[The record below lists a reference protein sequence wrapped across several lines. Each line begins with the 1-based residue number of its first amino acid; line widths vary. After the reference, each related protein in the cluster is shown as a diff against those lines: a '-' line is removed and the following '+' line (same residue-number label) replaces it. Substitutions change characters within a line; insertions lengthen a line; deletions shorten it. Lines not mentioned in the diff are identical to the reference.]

1 MDYRQMAEQILQ
13 GVGGKENV
21 AMLTHCATRLRFN
34 LVDESKADDKKV
46 QSIKGVSGISNKGG
60 QYQVII
66 GSDVGEPYKELKDM
80 GVGGSEENTAKQP
93 EKKQK
98 IGTVIVDT
106 LSGIFTPILPAITG
120 AGMLK
125 AILALLPLAGVNE
138 SSQTYQIIS
147 ILADAAYYFLPLLLA
162 WSAAMKFKC
171 NPCLAI
177 TLAGLLVH
185 PNLIALLAGE
195 ETVRFLGIPVKAAT
209 YSYSV
214 IPIILIVWL
223 MSYVEKLAYKY
234 VPKCLRYF
242 LAPLIVFLITGI
254 VGLIVLGPIGAVLG
268 DGLVAIFDFL
278 IDKARVVT
286 MVFTGAFMPILV
298 LTGMHHG
305 FTPITVA
312 LFAAYGFD
320 PIMFPA
326 ALASNMSQAGS
337 SFAVAIRAKDSDVR
351 SQAASAGLTA
361 LMGVTEPALFGVN
374 IRYKRPLYGCFI
386 GGAAGALFASLMN
399 LKAYANAAPGLASI
413 AMFIGEEKFNIL
425 WAVLTIVIAVGV
437 SFIATWILGGNY
449 LRSAEEEEKEI
460 AQADTYPVCAPMKGQ
475 IVPLEEVPDDTFASG
490 MLGKGVAVIPE
501 EGVVASPVYGT
512 VESVFDTQHAI
523 AIKGISGE
531 EILIHIGLD
540 TVTLNGAPFR
550 IHAKAG
556 DKVKAGDV
564 LGKFYPDKI
573 KEAGLN
579 TITPVI
585 VTNPD
590 DFDEIEMLTGD
601 KAERGDQ
608 IMIIHKKA
616 DGGQKHEA

>member
-34 LVDESKADDKKV
+34 LVDESRADDKKV
-46 QSIKGVSGISNKGG
+46 QSVKGVSGISNKGG

-66 GSDVGEPYKELKDM
+66 GSDVGEPYRELKNM
-80 GVGGSEENTAKQP
+80 GVGGTDENTAKQP
-93 EKKQK
+93 GKKRK
-98 IGTVIVDT
+98 VGTMIVDT

-147 ILADAAYYFLPLLLA
+147 ILADAAYFFLPMLLA
-162 WSAAMKFKC
+162 WSAAVKFKC

-185 PNLIALLAGE
+185 PNLTALLMGE
-195 ETVRFLGIPVKAAT
+195 ETVRFLGIPVKAAS

-254 VGLIVLGPIGAVLG
+254 AGLLVLGPIGAVLG
-268 DGLVAIFDFL
+268 DGLVSIFDLL
-278 IDKARVVT
+278 INKARVGT
-286 MVFTGAFMPILV
+286 MVFAGAFMPVLV

-312 LFAAYGFD
+312 LFATYGFD

-337 SFAVAIRAKDSDVR
+337 SFAVAIRAKDGDAR
-351 SQAASAGLTA
+351 S
-361 LMGVTEPALFGVN
+361 
-374 IRYKRPLYGCFI
+374 
-386 GGAAGALFASLMN
+386 
-399 LKAYANAAPGLASI
+399 
-413 AMFIGEEKFNIL
+413 
-425 WAVLTIVIAVGV
+425 
-437 SFIATWILGGNY
+437 
-449 LRSAEEEEKEI
+449 
-460 AQADTYPVCAPMKGQ
+460 
-475 IVPLEEVPDDTFASG
+475 
-490 MLGKGVAVIPE
+490 
-501 EGVVASPVYGT
+501 
-512 VESVFDTQHAI
+512 
-523 AIKGISGE
+523 
-531 EILIHIGLD
+531 
-540 TVTLNGAPFR
+540 
-550 IHAKAG
+550 
-556 DKVKAGDV
+556 
-564 LGKFYPDKI
+564 
-573 KEAGLN
+573 
-579 TITPVI
+579 
-585 VTNPD
+585 
-590 DFDEIEMLTGD
+590 
-601 KAERGDQ
+601 
-608 IMIIHKKA
+608 
-616 DGGQKHEA
+616 

>member
-34 LVDESKADDKKV
+34 LVDESRADDKKV
-46 QSIKGVSGISNKGG
+46 QSVKGVSGISNKGG

-66 GSDVGEPYKELKDM
+66 GSDVGEPYRELKNM
-80 GVGGSEENTAKQP
+80 GVGGTDENTAKQP
-93 EKKQK
+93 GKKRK
-98 IGTVIVDT
+98 VGTMIVDT

-147 ILADAAYYFLPLLLA
+147 ILADAAYFFLPMLLA
-162 WSAAMKFKC
+162 WSAAVKFKC

-185 PNLIALLAGE
+185 PNLTALLMGE
-195 ETVRFLGIPVKAAT
+195 ETVRFLGIPVKAAS

-254 VGLIVLGPIGAVLG
+254 AGLLVLGPIGAVLG
-268 DGLVAIFDFL
+268 DGLVSIFDLL
-278 IDKARVVT
+278 INKARVGT
-286 MVFTGAFMPILV
+286 MVFAGAFMPVLV

-312 LFAAYGFD
+312 LFATYGFD

-337 SFAVAIRAKDSDVR
+337 SFAVAIRAKDGDAR

-386 GGAAGALFASLMN
+386 GGAAGALFASLMH

-413 AMFIGEEKFNIL
+413 AMFIGQEKYNIL
-425 WAVLTIVIAVGV
+425 WAVLTVVIAVGV
-437 SFIATWILGGNY
+437 SFIATWILGGDY
-449 LRSAEEEEKEI
+449 LRSSQEEEI
-460 AQADTYPVCAPMKGQ
+460 IQADTCPVCAPMKGQ

-490 MLGKGVAVIPE
+490 MLGKGAAVIPE

-523 AIKGISGE
+523 AIKGINGE

-550 IHAKAG
+550 IQAKAG

-564 LGKFYPDKI
+564 LGKFYLDKI
-573 KEAGLN
+573 KEADLN

-590 DFDEIEMLTGD
+590 DFDEIEILAGK
-601 KAERGDQ
+601 KAARGDE

-616 DGGQKHEA
+616 DGGQKNEA

>member
-34 LVDESKADDKKV
+34 LVDESRADDKKV
-46 QSIKGVSGISNKGG
+46 QSVKGVSGISNKGG

-66 GSDVGEPYKELKDM
+66 GSDVGEPYRELKNM
-80 GVGGSEENTAKQP
+80 GVGGTDENTAKQP
-93 EKKQK
+93 GKKRK
-98 IGTVIVDT
+98 VGAMIVDT

-138 SSQTYQIIS
+138 TSQSYQIIS
-147 ILADAAYYFLPLLLA
+147 ILADAAYFFLPMLLA
-162 WSAAMKFKC
+162 WSAAVKFKC

-185 PNLIALLAGE
+185 PNLTALLTGE
-195 ETVRFLGIPVKAAT
+195 ETVRFLGIPVKAAS

-254 VGLIVLGPIGAVLG
+254 AGLLVLGPIGAVLG
-268 DGLVAIFDFL
+268 DGLVSIFDLL
-278 IDKARVVT
+278 INKARVGT
-286 MVFTGAFMPILV
+286 MVFAGAFMPVLV

-312 LFAAYGFD
+312 LFATYGFD

-337 SFAVAIRAKDSDVR
+337 SFAVAIRAKDGDAR

-386 GGAAGALFASLMN
+386 GGAAGALFASLMH

-413 AMFIGEEKFNIL
+413 AMFIGEEKYNIL
-425 WAVLTIVIAVGV
+425 WAVLTVVIAVGV
-437 SFIATWILGGNY
+437 SFIATWILGGDY
-449 LRSAEEEEKEI
+449 LRSSQEEEI
-460 AQADTYPVCAPMKGQ
+460 IQADTCPVCAPMKGR
-475 IVPLEEVPDDTFASG
+475 IVPLNEVPDDTFASG

-501 EGVVASPVYGT
+501 EGVVASPVCGT

-523 AIKGISGE
+523 AIKGINGE
-531 EILIHIGLD
+531 ELLIHIGLD
-540 TVTLNGAPFR
+540 TVTLNGAPFGIR
-550 IHAKAG
+550 AKAG

-564 LGKFYPDKI
+564 LGKFYLDKI

-590 DFDEIEMLTGD
+590 DFDEIEILAGK
-601 KAERGDQ
+601 KAARGDE

-616 DGGQKHEA
+616 DGGQKNEA

>member
-34 LVDESKADDKKV
+34 LVDESRADDKKV
-46 QSIKGVSGISNKGG
+46 QSVKGVSGISNKGG

-66 GSDVGEPYKELKDM
+66 GSDVGEPYRELKNM
-80 GVGGSEENTAKQP
+80 GVGGTDENTAKQP
-93 EKKQK
+93 GKKRK
-98 IGTVIVDT
+98 VGTMIVDT

-147 ILADAAYYFLPLLLA
+147 ILADAAYFFLPMLLA
-162 WSAAMKFKC
+162 WSAAVKFKC

-185 PNLIALLAGE
+185 PNLTALLMGE
-195 ETVRFLGIPVKAAT
+195 ETVRFLGIPVKAAS

-254 VGLIVLGPIGAVLG
+254 AGLLVLGPIGAVLG
-268 DGLVAIFDFL
+268 DGLVSIFDLL
-278 IDKARVVT
+278 INKARVGT
-286 MVFTGAFMPILV
+286 MVFAGAFMPVLV

-312 LFAAYGFD
+312 LFATYGFD

-337 SFAVAIRAKDSDVR
+337 SFAVAIRAKDGDAR

-386 GGAAGALFASLMN
+386 GGAAGALFASLMH

-413 AMFIGEEKFNIL
+413 AMFIGEEKYNIL
-425 WAVLTIVIAVGV
+425 WAVLTVVIAVGV
-437 SFIATWILGGNY
+437 SFIATWILGGDY
-449 LRSAEEEEKEI
+449 LRSSQEEEI
-460 AQADTYPVCAPMKGQ
+460 IQADTCPVCAPMKGQ

-490 MLGKGVAVIPE
+490 MLGKGAAVIPE

-523 AIKGISGE
+523 AIKGINGE

-550 IHAKAG
+550 IQAKAG

-564 LGKFYPDKI
+564 LGKFYLDKI
-573 KEAGLN
+573 KEADLN

-590 DFDEIEMLTGD
+590 DFDEIEILAGK
-601 KAERGDQ
+601 KAARGDE

-616 DGGQKHEA
+616 DGGQKNEA

>member
-34 LVDESKADDKKV
+34 LVDESRADDKKV
-46 QSIKGVSGISNKGG
+46 QCVKGVSGISNKGG

-66 GSDVGEPYKELKDM
+66 GSDVGEPYRELKNM
-80 GVGGSEENTAKQP
+80 GVGGTDENTAKQP
-93 EKKQK
+93 GKKRK
-98 IGTVIVDT
+98 VGTMIVDT

-138 SSQTYQIIS
+138 TSQTYQIIS
-147 ILADAAYYFLPLLLA
+147 ILADAAYFFLPMLLA
-162 WSAAMKFKC
+162 WSAAVKFKC

-185 PNLIALLAGE
+185 PNLTALLTGE
-195 ETVRFLGIPVKAAT
+195 ETVRFLGIPVKAAS

-254 VGLIVLGPIGAVLG
+254 AGLLVLGPIGAVLG
-268 DGLVAIFDFL
+268 DGLVSIFDLL
-278 IDKARVVT
+278 INKARVGT
-286 MVFTGAFMPILV
+286 MVFAGAFMPVLV

-312 LFAAYGFD
+312 LFATYGFD

-337 SFAVAIRAKDSDVR
+337 SFAVAIRAKDGDAR

-386 GGAAGALFASLMN
+386 GGAAGALFASLMH

-413 AMFIGEEKFNIL
+413 AMFIGEEKYNIL
-425 WAVLTIVIAVGV
+425 WAVLTVVIAVGV
-437 SFIATWILGGNY
+437 SFIATWILGGDY
-449 LRSAEEEEKEI
+449 LRSSQEEEI
-460 AQADTYPVCAPMKGQ
+460 IQADTCPVCAPMKGR
-475 IVPLEEVPDDTFASG
+475 IVPLNEVPDDTFASG

-501 EGVVASPVYGT
+501 EGVVASPVCGT

-523 AIKGISGE
+523 AIKGINGE
-531 EILIHIGLD
+531 ELLIHIGLD
-540 TVTLNGAPFR
+540 TVTLNGAPFGIR
-550 IHAKAG
+550 AKAG

-564 LGKFYPDKI
+564 LGKFYLDKI

-590 DFDEIEMLTGD
+590 DFDEIEILAGK
-601 KAERGDQ
+601 KAARGDE

-616 DGGQKHEA
+616 DGGQKNEA